1 MKVYV
6 ITGGGSGMGLAT
18 VRELGKDVKVII
30 SGRTASKLENAVN
43 ELTAEGFNVE
53 AYSCDVSNR
62 ESVRALAEY
71 AATQGEVVGLIHAA
85 GVSPHMGD
93 AETINKINALG
104 TWYADEEFFKV
115 MAEGSII
122 INVSSMSAY
131 MLPGMLL
138 PTGKYGLIFE
148 DEQKFLTAMVKRARL
163 FGAKM
168 ESNLGYP
175 ISKNFVCWL
184 TKRLA
189 NRYYLEKKIRIIS
202 VSPGNFETPMGN
214 LESDQGAEFVVNNAI
229 QRFGNVEE
237 IAVLFAHLCD
247 PRLGYLTGTDIVCD
261 GGCVGNLATYSKKEQ
276 KEFKFHN

>member
-18 VRELGKDVKVII
+18 VRELGRDVKVII
-30 SGRTASKLENAVN
+30 SGRTASKLDNAVA

-71 AATQGEVVGLIHAA
+71 AASQGELAGLIHAA

-93 AETINKINALG
+93 AESILKINALG
-104 TWYADEEFFKV
+104 TWFADEEFFKV
-115 MAEGSII
+115 MPEGGII

-131 MLPGMLL
+131 MLPSLML
-138 PTGKYGLIFE
+138 PTGKYGLIFS
-148 DEQKFLTAMVKRARL
+148 DEQKFISTMVKRSEL
-163 FGAKM
+163 FGEKM
-168 ESNLGYP
+168 QSNIGYP

-189 NRYYLEKKIRIIS
+189 NRYYQEKKIRIVS

-214 LESDQGAEFVVNNAI
+214 LESDQGAQFVVNNAI
-229 QRFGNVEE
+229 QRFGDPVE

-247 PRLGYLTGTDIVCD
+247 PRLTYLTGTDIVCD
-261 GGCVGNLATYSKKEQ
+261 GGCVGNLAVYSKKEQ
-276 KEFKFHN
+276 KAFTFRK

>member
-18 VRELGKDVKVII
+18 VRELGRDVKVII
-30 SGRTASKLENAVN
+30 SGRTASKLENAVA

-71 AATQGEVVGLIHAA
+71 ATSQGELAGLIHAA
-85 GVSPHMGD
+85 GVSPHMGN
-93 AETINKINALG
+93 AESILKINALG
-104 TWYADEEFFKV
+104 TWFADEEFFKV
-115 MAEGSII
+115 MPEGGII

-131 MLPGMLL
+131 MLPGLML
-138 PTGKYGLIFE
+138 PTSKYGLIFS
-148 DEQKFLTAMVKRARL
+148 DEQKFLTTMVKRSKL
-163 FGAKM
+163 FGEKM
-168 ESNLGYP
+168 QSNIGYP

-189 NRYYLEKKIRIIS
+189 NRYYQEKKIRIIS

-214 LESDQGAEFVVNNAI
+214 LESDQGAQFVVNNAI
-229 QRFGNVEE
+229 QRFGDPAE

-247 PRLGYLTGTDIVCD
+247 PRLSYLTGTDIVCD
-261 GGCVGNLATYSKKEQ
+261 GGCVGNLAVYSKKEQ
-276 KEFKFHN
+276 KAFTFRK